1 MKDNL
6 SMLADYMD
14 ENNEQVVSRIL
25 TNITDVFEQF
35 KIIIDEY
42 RKQLENL

>member
-6 SMLADYMD
+6 SMMADYMD

>member
-6 SMLADYMD
+6 SRLADYID

-35 KIIIDEY
+35 KVIMNEN
-42 RKQLENL
+42 RKQLEEM